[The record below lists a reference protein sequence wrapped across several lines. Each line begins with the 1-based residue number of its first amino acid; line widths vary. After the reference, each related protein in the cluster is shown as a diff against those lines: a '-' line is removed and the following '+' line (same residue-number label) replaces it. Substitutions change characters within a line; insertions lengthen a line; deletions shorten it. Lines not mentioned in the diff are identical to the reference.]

1 MAATA
6 LLPSA
11 GVAWTPIDGESA
23 RASLTDC
30 GLSVWVD
37 FRFSARGEIVETAT
51 ERYRDVDGKAAR
63 TPWVGRFWD
72 YERLAGMMVPRQG
85 EVAWLLPEG
94 RFPYWRGR
102 IEESEYTFAAA
113 SRDRQLAP

>member
-1 MAATA
+1 
-6 LLPSA
+6 
-11 GVAWTPIDGESA
+11 VDPIDGESA

-51 ERYRDVDGKAAR
+51 ERYRDVAGKAVR

-72 YERLAGMMVPRQG
+72 YERLDGMMVPRQG

-102 IEESEYTFAAA
+102 IEESEYTF
-113 SRDRQLAP
+113 D